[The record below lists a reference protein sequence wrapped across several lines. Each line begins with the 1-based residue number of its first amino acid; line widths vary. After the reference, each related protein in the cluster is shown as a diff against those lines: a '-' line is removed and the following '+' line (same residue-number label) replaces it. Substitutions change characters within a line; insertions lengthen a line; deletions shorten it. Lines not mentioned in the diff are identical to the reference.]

1 MRLILFR
8 EKLAYEVDQAQSII
22 DSSDFANQRVQAHI
36 YCIAAL
42 LRKIM
47 TRVTTAQKI
56 PVKVHETETR
66 LQTGAL
72 LPRKVRDVPLLFL
85 VNRIIHY
92 FQFLPSSGFN
102 DSVRILSDEDSNI
115 ERRDL
120 NLRDFLDAARQICDD
135 NNMVL
140 NDLLRRSKKY
150 LSRVVYSNSGGQ
162 LREIETLET
171 LIDLFDAVRDN
182 TLLEGE
188 GIKGQVPVFY
198 ERRNPEDILN
208 IIGVE
213 TREVEIRLLCEKLFR
228 DWRPVPFRQFQPYE
242 YQTANFELRGK
253 MLDLESE
260 DSEFLSIFMIN
271 AKDLLSVLVAIES
284 QVQAITKEGVSVN

>member
-8 EKLAYEVDQAQSII
+8 EKLAYEVDQAQGII

-47 TRVTTAQKI
+47 TRVTTAQKT
-56 PVKVHETETR
+56 PVKVHETEIH

-72 LPRKVRDVPLLFL
+72 PQRKVKDVPLLFL

-92 FQFLPSSGFN
+92 FQFLPDSGFS

-120 NLRDFLDAARQICDD
+120 NLRDFLDAARRICDD

-140 NDLLRRSKKY
+140 NDLLRHSKKC
-150 LSRVVYSNSGGQ
+150 LGRVVYSDSGGQ
-162 LREIETLET
+162 LRETETLET
-171 LIDLFDAVRDN
+171 LIDLFDAIRDN
-182 TLLEGE
+182 TLWGR
-188 GIKGQVPVFY
+188 IKGQISVFY
-198 ERRNPEDILN
+198 ERRNPGNILN

-228 DWRPVPFRQFQPYE
+228 DWRPIPFRQFRSYE
-242 YQTANFELRGK
+242 YQTANFELRGR

-260 DSEFLSIFMIN
+260 DSEFFSFFMIN

-284 QVQAITKEGVSVN
+284 QVQAITKSKAG